1 MQNVQRGVSDW
12 MWTQDRLHV
21 SIQSFAGYESFE
33 EGLISD
39 FQLSARPLLAQPP
52 TIGVDHL
59 CRERVFYQDSSLQNI
74 QWNSMGSLRKG
85 KGDIQEAIMR
95 LASCRMIQ

>member
-12 MWTQDRLHV
+12 MWTQDRLHA
-21 SIQSFAGYESFE
+21 SIQSFASYESFE
-33 EGLISD
+33 EGLISG

-59 CRERVFYQDSSLQNI
+59 FRVRVFYQDSSLQNI
-74 QWNSMGSLRKG
+74 QWNSKGSPRKE
-85 KGDIQEAIMR
+85 KGDIQGAIMR
-95 LASCRMIQ
+95 LASCRRIQ